1 MNLTGI
7 GYMELG
13 FRNFSNSK
21 HPIQTEEDLKG
32 LKIRGYNP
40 LQIKAWESVG
50 VNTTSVSW
58 NELFTSLQQRLIDGQ
73 ECATNSF
80 YTEKFYEA
88 QKYWSL
94 TRHVFT
100 NFLWY
105 ASSDFMDSLSESD
118 QAFIMKCA
126 QEAIDY
132 NWELADLSEAEIL
145 RELEEEGFP
154 VNEVDISVRR
164 RLGEKINAVIREDII
179 ANCGTDTYNM
189 LMDAVA
195 AERRE

>member
-1 MNLTGI
+1 
-7 GYMELG
+7 
-13 FRNFSNSK
+13 
-21 HPIQTEEDLKG
+21 
-32 LKIRGYNP
+32 
-40 LQIKAWESVG
+40 
-50 VNTTSVSW
+50 
-58 NELFTSLQQRLIDGQ
+58 
-73 ECATNSF
+73 
-80 YTEKFYEA
+80 
-88 QKYWSL
+88 
-94 TRHVFT
+94 
-100 NFLWY
+100 
-105 ASSDFMDSLSESD
+105 
-118 QAFIMKCA
+118 MKCA